1 MMQRTPTASRR
12 LPALATLL
20 AGLVLA
26 ACSHMPATET
36 PAAASD
42 APPAHAADA
51 VATPQTEAAGQ
62 SSMVTVATVTMS
74 CVPTKDAQALGLHQT
89 EQVEASYQ
97 QPANDDAGDS
107 SVALSFDGKTY
118 RLRQAPSASGSRYV
132 TSDALAPGHKGFSWH
147 TKRNEAIIS
156 ALEAGSGV
164 NNVVDG
170 PLLYRCL
177 AIN

>member
-1 MMQRTPTASRR
+1 MMQRMPTASRR
-12 LPALATLL
+12 LPTLATLL

-26 ACSHMPATET
+26 ACSHMPTAET
-36 PAAASD
+36 PAAATD
-42 APPAHAADA
+42 APPAQAADA
-51 VATPQTEAAGQ
+51 VAVPQTEAAGQ
-62 SSMVTVATVTMS
+62 SMVTVATVTMN
-74 CVPTKDAQALGLHQT
+74 CVPTKDAQALGLQQT

-107 SVALSFDGKTY
+107 SVELAFDGKTY